1 MSCSKIFSGDLPELI
16 YEIIKYFRDDYS
28 TLHSCVLVNRLWCRF
43 AIPLLWENTFSFPTK
58 NYNVVEI
65 YFHNLEDDLKT
76 ELNEYKINKNPLP
89 SNTLFNYPSFL
100 KYMNTRKVISS
111 IGMWRF
117 KRTSIVGNRY
127 FSRDNFRK
135 SISMALF
142 KIFIDN
148 EINLHTFEIEINAS
162 FGTYCDNVLEL
173 ILQNPN
179 FIHNIKNLNLSIIS
193 LNTQIKNR
201 ISQIINSHQNL
212 KKIMFRRDFS
222 SLYQPLL
229 LSKCFNCSNTLNTI
243 IFYYIDFKNIN
254 NLDNIFEKLCVLES
268 VHIIYCSGFTQQI
281 INLTRPFKLKS
292 LLLDKRSQI
301 DDSLLLLLQ
310 KSGNYLENFGFSSG
324 YNLSLLFKQQL
335 INLFELIPKYSKNIK
350 FLNLCKIEP
359 HINSLIFNLIESIKN
374 NLNYLSIYFCLPNYN
389 VEYISSII
397 LQNLGQILPF
407 KLEYLNL
414 ALNINIIDFEIFLK
428 NSQNTFFKKLL
439 INNITPKYCHDID
452 ILPFIKEYI
461 MKKKKVKNLA
471 IKNTFT
477 SEHHMKS
484 GDLSNSKDELEEFKF
499 YNIRVQSYNELFID
513 INTFI
518 MDID

>member
-142 KIFIDN
+142 KIFIEN

-229 LSKCFNCSNTLNTI
+229 LSK
-243 IFYYIDFKNIN
+243 Y
-254 NLDNIFEKLCVLES
+254 
-268 VHIIYCSGFTQQI
+268 
-281 INLTRPFKLKS
+281 
-292 LLLDKRSQI
+292 KRSQI

-310 KSGNYLENFGFSSG
+310 KS
-324 YNLSLLFKQQL
+324 
-335 INLFELIPKYSKNIK
+335 
-350 FLNLCKIEP
+350 
-359 HINSLIFNLIESIKN
+359 
-374 NLNYLSIYFCLPNYN
+374 
-389 VEYISSII
+389 
-397 LQNLGQILPF
+397 GQILPF